1 MTLCSVHQSLAIRV
15 LRFTQNL
22 YGVCVCVCVCVS
34 CFQLSQIGQRSI
46 HSEGNVINIQMKMLT
61 Q

>member
-1 MTLCSVHQSLAIRV
+1 MSVLSLAIRA

-22 YGVCVCVCVCVS
+22 YGVCVCVCVCVCVS
-34 CFQLSQIGQRSI
+34 CFQLSKIGQRSI
-46 HSEGNVINIQMKMLT
+46 HSEGNVINIQMKTLT

>member
-1 MTLCSVHQSLAIRV
+1 MTLYSVHQSLAIRV

-22 YGVCVCVCVCVS
+22 YGVCVCVCLS
-34 CFQLSQIGQRSI
+34 CFQLSKIGQRSI
-46 HSEGNVINIQMKMLT
+46 RSEGSVINIQMKMLT